1 MSRLRLVAFLF
12 ALAALLPATSALAR
26 APYPTVTVQLTA
38 LNNSGQTGTAVLSD
52 NGNDTTHVVVTIAGE
67 PAGATEPM
75 HIHTGQCGPT
85 LGPVAFPLT
94 NVVDGKSTT
103 DVNKGLDDLEAG
115 GFAINGH
122 KSAAEI
128 ATYVFCGNIPV
139 VPQSTPTT
147 GASLNGLDSL
157 YLMLLLLGSA
167 LAFAGAWLWQRTSAK
182 QSI

>member
-1 MSRLRLVAFLF
+1 MSHIRLL
-12 ALAALLPATSALAR
+12 ALLCIAVALLVVPTAFAA
-26 APYPTVTVQLTA
+26 APYPTVTVQLGA

-52 NGNDTTHVVVTIAGE
+52 NGNDTTHVVVTITGE

-85 LGPVAFPLT
+85 LGNVAFPLT
-94 NVVDGKSTT
+94 NVVDSKSTT

-128 ATYVFCGNIPV
+128 GTYVFCGNIPV
-139 VPQSTPTT
+139 VPQSAPTT
-147 GASLNGLDSL
+147 GGSLDGQNNL
-157 YLMLLLLGSA
+157 YLTLLLFGTA
-167 LAFAGAWLWQRTSAK
+167 LALTGAWLWHRASPKA
-182 QSI
+182 